1 MNKNNEN
8 IPNHKLKIS
17 YFSFIT
23 LLTLISI
30 FILIFSI
37 NFLVLQFN
45 VKQELIDK
53 IMSDFTENGKPSI
66 TIEQAASIF
75 HQ

>member
-1 MNKNNEN
+1 MNNNEN
-8 IPNHKLKIS
+8 KQNHKLNIS

-23 LLTLISI
+23 LLFLISI

-37 NFLVLQFN
+37 NFLVLQFS
-45 VKQELIDK
+45 VKQDLIDK
-53 IMSDFTENGKPSI
+53 IINDYKENGKPSI
-66 TIEQAASIF
+66 TIEQATSIF